1 MGPGGHYPIRC
12 LLCALERSLCL
23 LVRDQ
28 CVGRRSTRKW
38 GDRERRLFTERVYE
52 GLMVVQTKVVAKSN
66 ELYRGVKATDLLYWI

>member
-12 LLCALERSLCL
+12 LLYTLERSLCL

-38 GDRERRLFTERVYE
+38 GDQERRLFTERVYE
-52 GLMVVQTKVVAKSN
+52 GLIVV
-66 ELYRGVKATDLLYWI
+66 